1 MALPTVAA
9 GGPRVS
15 RRRRADDVAGLGPLR
30 AGAFVAP
37 ALVLIGLFL
46 VFPAVWTIYLG
57 MTNYRLTGLAAA
69 NPEFVGFDNYVAVLE
84 DPTFWRSLGLT
95 LIFVTASGIIGQTVL
110 GFALAW
116 AARKV
121 RGMWRTILESL
132 VLAAWVIPA
141 SVVAFLWLALLDR
154 RSGTLNTLLGTP
166 GTAWL
171 IEYPMVIIIIF
182 NIWVGT
188 AFSMQLFS
196 SALSAVPPSQ
206 MESARMAGANGW
218 EQLRDVVIP
227 NIRGHILT
235 NTLLITLWTF
245 NTFTPYLLTAG
256 GPNGRTEIL
265 SVYIYR
271 TAIPGGQL
279 GVGAAI
285 SLIMLLINLV
295 IALGYLRISRGRTKK
310 RTTTTKKSDSPGAG
324 ARALAEADVEAS
336 P

>member
-1 MALPTVAA
+1 MAMPTVAA
-9 GGPRVS
+9 GGQRAP
-15 RRRRADDVAGLGPLR
+15 RRRADDVAGLGPLR

-37 ALVLIGLFL
+37 ALIVVGLFL
-46 VFPAVWTIYLG
+46 VFPAIWTVYLG

-69 NPEFVGFDNYVAVLE
+69 NPELVGLDNYRAVLE

-95 LIFVTASGIIGQTVL
+95 LVFVAVSGIVGQTAL

-116 AARKV
+116 SARKL
-121 RGMWRTILESL
+121 RGLWRTLVESL
-132 VLAAWVIPA
+132 ALAAWVVPS

-154 RSGTLNTLLGTP
+154 RGGTLNTLLGTP

-171 IEYPMVIIIIF
+171 IEYPMVSIVIF

-206 MESARMAGANGW
+206 MESARMAGASGW

-295 IALGYLRISRGRTKK
+295 IALGYLRISRGRKEK
-310 RTTTTKKSDSPGAG
+310 RS
-324 ARALAEADVEAS
+324 
-336 P
+336 